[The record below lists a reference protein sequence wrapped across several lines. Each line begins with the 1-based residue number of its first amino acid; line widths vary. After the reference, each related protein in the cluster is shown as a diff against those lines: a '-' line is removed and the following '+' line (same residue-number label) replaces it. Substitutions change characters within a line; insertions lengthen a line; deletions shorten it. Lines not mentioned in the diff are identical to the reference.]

1 MKNIYLFIIIMGIL
15 TAGCTMNVKGIE
27 EYAPVLEIDA
37 SDTLRFTIDAGEDNQ
52 WGWQDSDTIF
62 EDIIITET
70 AGNNAYITSVSWKI
84 EDYEGGTQETGE
96 HVFTAPIELH
106 AGKSDTL
113 ELEITLRGHD
123 AQDIDESDGNE
134 DSVARGIIKF
144 SAEYYDELSAV
155 HTSKYFYSYI
165 TAVK

>member
-1 MKNIYLFIIIMGIL
+1 MKKIYLFITVMAIL

-27 EYAPVLEIDA
+27 EYAPVLTIDA
-37 SDTLRFTIDAGEDNQ
+37 SDTLRFTIDAGEDNE
-52 WGWQDSDTIF
+52 WGWEDSDTVL

-70 AGNNAYITSVSWKI
+70 EGNNAYITSVSWRI
-84 EDYEGGTQETGE
+84 EDYEGRMQENGE
-96 HVFTAPIELH
+96 HVFTSPLKLP

-113 ELEITLRGHD
+113 ELEIMLRGHD

-155 HTSKYFYSYI
+155 HTTKYFYSYI